1 MGAGC
6 TVRASVPRD
15 TCHCSG
21 GPLPSRVWPPQRQ
34 RKEAGDGTRHV
45 HPPAQHTCG
54 GHPGWGVKGSAGRTV
69 AGPGTQSPFLALA
82 QVRDGGQRGT
92 PKATVTQ
99 KHTDTLKQPRLIKP
113 RAGTGQL
120 RDDGVASRCRRS
132 SSGRRPASLLRS
144 RAQAP
149 CRGHTSGRGSGKA
162 VPADGRAVGGEH
174 SVLCEYPHASIHCH
188 VTPNARP
195 PESAR
200 DRSRLSCFV

>member
-1 MGAGC
+1 MSLLGGSPPKPGLAPSKAEEGGGRRN
-6 TVRASVPRD
+6 TPRSSARSAHMRR
-15 TCHCSG
+15 T
-21 GPLPSRVWPPQRQ
+21 PRL
-34 RKEAGDGTRHV
+34 
-45 HPPAQHTCG
+45 
-54 GHPGWGVKGSAGRTV
+54 GSAGRTV